1 MNGDIASIIAGSRL
15 AHLLTPLAAVDPERD
30 REDREALARAEAA
43 DARELRRRILV
54 DCGAPAKAAALIA
67 HDRLRDTTALR
78 HVRAFMGQDQRRLL
92 VLSGDPDASKTTAA
106 SLALDIATVA
116 WCAQVGRGGPGPQ
129 LIPAELLVGAWMY
142 YDRTRERTEPTEPLT
157 GVNKLVLSTCWLLVI
172 DDVGQEGAEHL
183 QLVGEIVDV
192 LVRVRCDRGL
202 RTVLTT
208 NLLDVDALVK
218 RYPAR
223 GQRIGER
230 LTEHGVW
237 ARCPAEGLR
246 GSRRSRGEEG
256 SAT

>member
-1 MNGDIASIIAGSRL
+1 MNGDLASILAKSPL
-15 AHLLTPLAAVDPERD
+15 AHLLDTVGEQDPERD
-30 REDREALARAEAA
+30 REDREALARAEVA
-43 DARELRRRILV
+43 DARERRRRILV
-54 DCGAPAKAAALIA
+54 DAGASAKAAALIA
-67 HDRLRDTTALR
+67 HDRLRDTTAIR
-78 HVRAFMGQDQRRLL
+78 HVRAFMAQDQRRLL

-106 SLALDIATVA
+106 SLAIDLATAA
-116 WCAQVGRGGPGPQ
+116 WCRLVGRGGPSPR

-142 YDRTRERTEPTEPLT
+142 YDRTRDRAEPVDPLT

-172 DDVGQEGAEHL
+172 DDVGQEGGEHL
-183 QLVGEIVDV
+183 QLVGEVVDV

-246 GSRRSRGEEG
+246 GSRRVRGEGE
-256 SAT
+256 AT